1 MTEEEK
7 AKKLIDANKDLNK
20 GKKILGD
27 FNFSRYHQAKDFI
40 DDCCNSID
48 YAPYIMQNRSLAGM
62 FGNLGFMELK
72 YLEKIKVL
80 KMIISSIEEYITGLT
95 LKDDK

>member
-20 GKKILGD
+20 GKEISGN

-40 DDCCNSID
+40 DDCCKEHRLCSIYND
-48 YAPYIMQNRSLAGM
+48 KSN
-62 FGNLGFMELK
+62 
-72 YLEKIKVL
+72 
-80 KMIISSIEEYITGLT
+80 IIRNVW
-95 LKDDK
+95 